1 MALGLL
7 PTIAVLVG
15 FVASLLLIV
24 TYGAFL
30 PGVAAIA

>member
-7 PTIAVLVG
+7 PSIAMLIS
-15 FVASLLLIV
+15 FVASLLLII

>member
-7 PTIAVLVG
+7 PTIAMLIS
-15 FVASLLLIV
+15 FAASVLLII

-30 PGVAAIA
+30 PDMAAIA

>member
-7 PTIAVLVG
+7 PTFAMLISFA
-15 FVASLLLIV
+15 ASLLLII